1 MSLSLQGSVRTCKVD
16 QGWANKV
23 QSDRFENPNL
33 LVCPIWDGMDQY
45 GRYVNPDSFYTKA
58 AGCSSAEDRV
68 YVENDQRPK
77 YFEYVTLDAAGI
89 NDEIKNSDG
98 NLHVINSAINNQVA
112 KGASNVAGNA
122 RIFDSKAQIVGNQF
136 NPNPRDGAAAAN
148 AAAREVQS
156 ASVGQLSD
164 QRRNAMGM

>member
-58 AGCSSAEDRV
+58 PGCSSAEDRV

-89 NDEIKNSDG
+89 QGTDYMTTFG
-98 NLHVINSAINNQVA
+98 SAIQRKALDDIGMVTGRVGLQNQA
-112 KGASNVAGNA
+112 NVKVSCPYNA
-122 RIFDSKAQIVGNQF
+122 YNDAQAQLNRLQRGLDMDRATYLAAQNQ
-136 NPNPRDGAAAAN
+136 
-148 AAAREVQS
+148 
-156 ASVGQLSD
+156 
-164 QRRNAMGM
+164 RNSGMY

>member
-58 AGCSSAEDRV
+58 PGCSSAEDRV

-89 NDEIKNSDG
+89 NDEIKESQG
-98 NLHVINSAINNQVA
+98 NLHVIDSAVNNQVA
-112 KGASNVAGNA
+112 RGTMNIAGNG
-122 RIFDSKAQIVGNQF
+122 RIFDSKAHIQANGF
-136 NPNPRDGAAAAN
+136 PGTGPRDGAAEAN
-148 AAAREVQS
+148 QKAREVQAASYGARS
-156 ASVGQLSD
+156 ADRVQ
-164 QRRNAMGM
+164 GM

>member
-16 QGWANKV
+16 QAWANKV

-45 GRYVNPDSFYTKA
+45 GRYVNPDSFYTKT

-89 NDEIKNSDG
+89 NDEIKESQG
-98 NLHVINSAINNQVA
+98 NLHVLDSATNNQGTR
-112 KGASNVAGNA
+112 GATNVAGNA
-122 RIFDSKAQIVGNQF
+122 RIFDSKRQIAVNNF
-136 NPNPRDGAAAAN
+136 NTNPRDGAAEAN
-148 AAAREVQS
+148 QKAREVQ
-156 ASVGQLSD
+156 ASSFGAQSMNRVQ
-164 QRRNAMGM
+164 GM